1 MSRTEFLD
9 DYVELHEWLAH
20 ELPENRYVR
29 MRRRHVESM
38 YTICEKSKEE
48 VADNILA
55 LFFAKYANH
64 PTLTSLPA
72 DNDYAKV
79 YHELADARDE
89 FVKRY
94 AALHTKAT
102 NMFWTGPT
110 PGNNDDTDACCI
122 Q

>member
-1 MSRTEFLD
+1 MRTKFLD
-9 DYVELHEWLAH
+9 DYVEMHDWLAH
-20 ELPENRYVR
+20 ELPENRDVR
-29 MRRRHVESM
+29 MRLRYVDSM
-38 YTICEKSKEE
+38 YTVCDSEEE
-48 VADNILA
+48 VADKVLG
-55 LFFAKYANH
+55 LFFGKYSIH

-72 DNDYAKV
+72 DNDYAKM
-79 YHELADARDE
+79 YYELADGRDE
-89 FVKRY
+89 FFKQY